1 LISSQ
6 VGTLN
11 LWRQE
16 FVRLEQ
22 ELLTQQD
29 PLIQQDQPGTKII
42 VANKVD
48 TALDIIKTQPI
59 DAIISDID
67 IEPLDGW
74 RLARLVRS
82 GILMQNTEIPIILV
96 AATYCERLAE
106 TTARFYDV
114 NYVISSDDYEKL
126 PQLLRA
132 FEISSECQFQM
143 PKLLV
148 VAEKVDTALAV
159 ERVLAN
165 QFDISMTHQFDET
178 LALIAGCEPDLIL
191 LDYNF
196 SEFSAKQLLQKI
208 MQLNPNQSVVIMT
221 TPGKVEQAEGMMM
234 LGAVDFIRRPF
245 KSMRLRKVCELAA
258 RREDFM
264 LSNRQFA
271 DKVHALKHSKSK
283 YKALSLAHQT
293 LLDHLTTIIIELDE
307 QGVITYVN
315 QAWQSLTGIDLLAAR
330 GNSLISFMI
339 KDDSLENDIEHKI
352 NSILQGKEDKANVEC
367 RIMSY
372 KNSEVWVDAKLDRLD
387 KVCGAF
393 GMTISMDNITERRE
407 AELKLQHIALHD
419 PLTGLH
425 NRHFFDQALSRL
437 SSAQTKTEYSH
448 VLLYI
453 DLDHFKIIND
463 TEGHHVG
470 DVVLKNIASA
480 LEQRIRSSDVL
491 CRIGGDE
498 FAIILY
504 NTAQEQA
511 IRIAQSLCEK
521 VSLKPFQF
529 GSNIYRLSCSIGM
542 TDIDGSAA
550 VSHEYL
556 KHADIALYV
565 AKKRGRNMVHCY
577 SESDQYSES
586 YRNNLQWVSK
596 VQEALEF
603 DKFVLHFQPIIDTRN
618 DEVAYFE
625 ALVRLD
631 DNGRLVYPN
640 QFIPALER
648 PSDINSLDHCVVSKS
663 IRMLAEHP
671 CLNRISVNL
680 SAHAFSDQRLPP
692 LIANLIEQTQI
703 DASRLIFEITESA
716 SLSNLPATKN
726 LINQIRNLG
735 CEFSIDD
742 FGTGFSTFTY
752 LKQLPA
758 ESVKIDGSFVRDIL
772 NDQNDMSLVR
782 AIHDVAF
789 SLKKSSVA
797 EFVES
802 AEVYQAIK
810 DIGIDYAQGFY
821 LGKPMP
827 VDMIEAR
834 FSTQRKAFNQEG
846 RIQSIELPFTT
857 SKIDRRTLK
866 TAQTKQA

>member
-1 LISSQ
+1 LISSS
-6 VGTLN
+6 VGTID

-16 FVRLEQ
+16 FTRS
-22 ELLTQQD
+22 ELSGLNQSSPQSKTF
-29 PLIQQDQPGTKII
+29 L
-42 VANKVD
+42 VANQVSS
-48 TALDIIKTQPI
+48 ALELIKSQEI
-59 DAIISDID
+59 DAIVSDID

-82 GILMQNTEIPIILV
+82 GILLPNTDIPIILV
-96 AATYCERLAE
+96 AKTYCERLAE

-114 NYVISSDDYEKL
+114 NFVIPSAEYTKIPNLLQTYEKSN
-126 PQLLRA
+126 
-132 FEISSECQFQM
+132 EYKVKM
-143 PKLLV
+143 PKLLI
-148 VAEKVDTALAV
+148 VAEKIDSASSV
-159 ERVLAN
+159 EKILAN
-165 QFDISMTHQFDET
+165 QFEISMSHQFDET
-178 LALIAGCEPDLIL
+178 LKLVDMVNYDLVL
-191 LDYNF
+191 LDYHF
-196 SEFSAKQLLQKI
+196 SEFCSKKLLQQI
-208 MQLNPNQSVVIMT
+208 MLINENQSVVIMT
-221 TPGKVEQAEGMMM
+221 TPGKVEEAGAMMM
-234 LGAVDFIRRPF
+234 VGAVDFIRRPF
-245 KSMRLRKVCELAA
+245 KSQRLRKVCELAA

-264 LSNRQFA
+264 QSNRQFA
-271 DKVHALKHSKSK
+271 DKVQALQHSKSK
-283 YKALSLAHQT
+283 HKALSLAHQT

-307 QGVITYVN
+307 HGTITYVN
-315 QAWQSLTGIDLLAAR
+315 QAWQNLTGIDLSAAK
-330 GNSLISFMI
+330 GNSLMSFVI
-339 KDDSLENDIEHKI
+339 KDDGTDSNIEHKI
-352 NSILQGKEDKANVEC
+352 GAILQGREEKANVEC
-367 RIMSY
+367 RIISY
-372 KNSEVWVDAKLDRLD
+372 KNSEVWVDAKLGRLD
-387 KVCGAF
+387 RVCGSI

-425 NRHFFDQALSRL
+425 NRHFFDQALGRF
-437 SSAQTKTEYSH
+437 SATETKTECSH

-470 DVVLKNIASA
+470 DVVLKDIAST

-504 NTAQEQA
+504 NTGQEQA
-511 IRIAQSLCEK
+511 IRIAQTLCEK
-521 VSLKPFQF
+521 VTLKPFQF
-529 GSNIYRLSCSIGM
+529 GSNIYKLSCSIGM
-542 TDIDGSAA
+542 TNIDGSAA

-577 SESDQYSES
+577 TDSDQYSES
-586 YRNNLQWVSK
+586 YRNNLQWVNK

-603 DKFVLHFQPIIDTRN
+603 DKFVLHFQPIIDTSN

-648 PSDINSLDHCVVSKS
+648 PSDINSLDHCVVTKS
-663 IRMLAEHP
+663 IHMLAEHP

-680 SAHAFSDQRLPP
+680 SAHAFSDQRLLP
-692 LIANLIEQTQI
+692 LLENLLDQTQV

-716 SLSNLPATKN
+716 SLSNLPATKA
-726 LINQIRNLG
+726 LINQIRKLG

-782 AIHDVAF
+782 AIHDVAS

-810 DIGIDYAQGFY
+810 EIGIDYAQGFY

-827 VDMIEAR
+827 IEMIESR
-834 FSTQRKAFNQEG
+834 FKNNKKLINQTG
-846 RIQSIELPFTT
+846 QIQSVNLPFRTTT
-857 SKIDRRTLK
+857 SCRRSLNTTQK
-866 TAQTKQA
+866 KHA